1 MKLHKTIRLLC
12 IVILTTAVTVMC
24 SGCIPHKE
32 LKELWIVQGIAIDGD
47 SQKGYNLTYQAL
59 KSSSGG
65 GGGTGGGGGA
75 SEESQTFK
83 SSGATVFDAFRNT
96 TLQTGKK
103 LYFSNNLVVI
113 LSEQLCKEDIS
124 RVMDVFQRDP
134 DFQPDA
140 NVYVVKKDPD
150 KVLTGKING
159 MSLSAKDISD
169 ISSNYAQSSKTINI
183 TLSDL
188 FLMMYTKYTDPIIPV
203 ITVMP
208 ESSGKESSSG
218 GGGSGG
224 GGSGP
229 GGSDSEQKSILQM
242 NGSAVY
248 HQNKLA
254 GYLSPSETRGYLWV
268 TGKPVKGI
276 VVIEPQKGLKVSCE
290 VTNNSSKIT
299 PSIESGKPKIKVLIK
314 LGVNISEVMGGAPN
328 IVYQIKQQG
337 EASLDQAVRS
347 EAEAVVK
354 KALKEDNSDV
364 FGFGMMLYRKYPN
377 DWKKLAPEWSTKA
390 KDTEVTIQVESNFN
404 TVGQITK

>member
-1 MKLHKTIRLLC
+1 MKLHKTIRVLC
-12 IVILTTAVTVMC
+12 IAILTAAVAVMC

-65 GGGTGGGGGA
+65 GGGMGGGGSGG

-83 SSGATVFDAFRNT
+83 SSGSTVFSAFRNT

-113 LSEQLCKEDIS
+113 LSEQLCKEDIG
-124 RVMDVFQRDP
+124 RVLDVFQRDP

-150 KVLTGKING
+150 KVLTGEING

-169 ISSNYAQSSKTINI
+169 ISKNYMQSSKTIDV

-188 FLMMYTKYTDPIIPV
+188 FLTMDTKYTDPIVPV
-203 ITVMP
+203 ITLNP

-218 GGGSGG
+218 GGSGSGG
-224 GGSGP
+224 SSGS
-229 GGSDSEQKSILQM
+229 EEKSVLQM
-242 NGSAVY
+242 DGAAVY
-248 HQNKLA
+248 HQDKLA

-268 TGKPVKGI
+268 TGKPVKGV

-299 PSIESGKPKIKVLIK
+299 PSIESGKPKIKVVIK

-328 IVYQIKQQG
+328 IVYQLKQQG
-337 EASLDQAVRS
+337 EASLDQTVRS
-347 EAEAVVK
+347 EAEAAVK
-354 KALKEDNSDV
+354 KALKEDSSDV

-377 DWKKLAPEWSTKA
+377 YWKKVAPEWSTKS
-390 KDTEVTIQVESNFN
+390 KDTEVSIQVESNFN